1 MLQTLRRYNTAWN
14 FFNHLSNE
22 SFFGGGLDITNRCN
36 LRCTHCYWWRQKKNP
51 DLNDEQMIEF
61 MKSLRNKG
69 LKIIYLLGGEPLLRP
84 NICAEA
90 GKIFDYTMIFTN
102 GTLGYPPVNNAL
114 YSLSIDGPERVHD
127 KLRGKGIFKKVT
139 DILDN
144 QSTKV
149 MIHITVCRSNRHH
162 LEETIELFVNRK
174 NVRGIYFCFYCP
186 SVKSGDK
193 NIEKISLEERD
204 GVVNELIGY
213 RRKYGN
219 KIFFTERVGYYLKTD
234 GGVERWNS
242 LKKCITKKL
251 FEFYAADGQ
260 YKYHCAYGAEAECK
274 NCGCSQVPLMHA
286 MKDRDFETC
295 LMSYRD
301 YWAMPYYD
309 NLLFNAFVKYKI
321 GKSG

>member
-14 FFNHLSNE
+14 FFNHLSDE
-22 SFFGGGLDITNRCN
+22 SLFGGGLDITNRCN

-51 DLNDEQMIEF
+51 DLDDKQMIEF
-61 MKSLRNKG
+61 MKSLRRKG

-90 GKIFDYTMIFTN
+90 GKIFDFIMIFTN

-149 MIHITVCRSNRHH
+149 MIHITVCKSNRDH
-162 LEETIELFVNRK
+162 LEETIEQFVHRK

-186 SVKSGDK
+186 SVKPGDE

-204 GVVNELIGY
+204 GVVDELVGY
-213 RRKYGN
+213 RKKYGN

-234 GGVERWNS
+234 GGVEQWNS
-242 LKKCITKKL
+242 LNKCVTKKL

-295 LMSYRD
+295 LMTYRD

-309 NLLFNAFVKYKI
+309 NFLFNAFAKYKI
-321 GKSG
+321 EKSG